1 MSSYLQ
7 AVAVHSLTCALT
19 AGNFTLD
26 LVGLK
31 RVLEMRIY
39 SGTTVPLSSLS
50 SRYYLRADR
59 KDQLRVINIFDAQGN
74 QVYSIER
81 ISGYN
86 PVWSLFTYPQRRE
99 VATINTGFLA
109 RAVDFH
115 NKPGMTHRDLTSEY
129 GLGGCFQS
137 FYVDDGVRY
146 SWSRS
151 SKFLEKVLN
160 PNQGTEEVRTQISK
174 VRLMRQFKLDFE
186 ILVDETAIDREV
198 VFSTAFVSILTQW
211 GYGEITNT
219 VGPTATNPVV
229 EAPVANEERQPLV
242 VVVNSENLKVEEIS

>member
-59 KDQLRVINIFDAQGN
+59 QDQLRVINIFDAQGN
-74 QVYSIER
+74 RAYSIER

>member
-1 MSSYLQ
+1 
-7 AVAVHSLTCALT
+7 
-19 AGNFTLD
+19 
-26 LVGLK
+26 
-31 RVLEMRIY
+31 MRIY

-59 KDQLRVINIFDAQGN
+59 QDQLRVINIFDAQGN
-74 QVYSIER
+74 RVYSIER

-151 SKFLEKVLN
+151 SKKKKKVLN

>member
-31 RVLEMRIY
+31 RVLGMRIY
-39 SGTTVPLSSLS
+39 SGTTVPLSALS
-50 SRYYLRADR
+50 FRYYLRADR
-59 KDQLRVINIFDAQGN
+59 KDALRVINIFDAQGN

-81 ISGYN
+81 ISSYN

-115 NKPGMTHRDLTSEY
+115 NKPGMTHRDVTSEY

-137 FYVDDGVRY
+137 FYVADGMKY

-151 SKFLEKVLN
+151 HKVLEKVLN

-186 ILVDETAIDREV
+186 ILVDESAIDREV

-219 VGPTATNPVV
+219 VGPTATNPAV
-229 EAPVANEERQPLV
+229 EAPVEEKERQPLV
-242 VVVNSENLKVEEIS
+242 VVVNSENLKVEEIN

>member
-39 SGTTVPLSSLS
+39 SGTTVPLSSSS

-59 KDQLRVINIFDAQGN
+59 KDQSRVINIFDAQGN
-74 QVYSIER
+74 RVYSIER

-160 PNQGTEEVRTQISK
+160 PNQRTEEVRTQISK

>member
-59 KDQLRVINIFDAQGN
+59 QDQLRVINIFDAQGN
-74 QVYSIER
+74 RVYSIER

-115 NKPGMTHRDLTSEY
+115 NKSGMTHRDLTSEY

>member
-1 MSSYLQ
+1 
-7 AVAVHSLTCALT
+7 
-19 AGNFTLD
+19 
-26 LVGLK
+26 
-31 RVLEMRIY
+31 MRIY

-74 QVYSIER
+74 RVYSIER

-160 PNQGTEEVRTQISK
+160 PNQRTEEVRTQISK